1 MSDDTAFPQ
10 KLDQVELFLLSSVFL
25 FWSPLCLNLPLCQHT
40 GRSEMKEEAAFSD
53 TGPLLLLNKSLMR
66 EERVREL

>member
-25 FWSPLCLNLPLCQHT
+25 SWSPLCLNRPLCQHT
-40 GRSEMKEEAAFSD
+40 GRSEVKEEAAFSD
-53 TGPLLLLNKSLMR
+53 THSLIK
-66 EERVREL
+66 EERVGEQ